1 MWSPE
6 NILKGRMGEA
16 LINELLSNSGNAVY
30 RFGYETIL
38 QNLTQSDS
46 EFDRKSE
53 TGQQIICTP
62 DFVVVNQHRKPFFVE
77 VKFRSSLQHH
87 LDELIG
93 DLNKIQK
100 FWRAKVIVITPQ
112 EPCFRIA
119 NPPYTD
125 GRGNLL
131 FCNLEDD
138 PDLNVSGEKLR
149 KFSLLVQK
157 YFDKQ
162 ANWNALSK

>member
-16 LINELLSNSGNAVY
+16 LINGLLSNSGNTVY

-38 QNLTQSDS
+38 QNLTQSDR
-46 EFDRKSE
+46 EFDRESE
-53 TGQQIICTP
+53 TGQQISCTP
-62 DFVVVNQHRKPFFVE
+62 DFVVVNQYRKPFFVE

-87 LDELIG
+87 VDELIC

-112 EPCFRIA
+112 EPYFRIT
-119 NPPYTD
+119 NPPHID
-125 GRGNLL
+125 SRGNLL
-131 FCNLEDD
+131 FTNLEDD
-138 PDLNVSGEKLR
+138 PDLNVNCEELK
-149 KFSLLVQK
+149 KFCSLVQN
-157 YFDKQ
+157 YFDKRSNPVV
-162 ANWNALSK
+162 AGK

>member
-6 NILKGRMGEA
+6 NILKGRIGEA
-16 LINELLSNSGNAVY
+16 LINELLSNSGNTVY

-38 QNLTQSDS
+38 QNLTQSDR
-46 EFDRKSE
+46 EFDRKTE
-53 TGQQIICTP
+53 TGQQISCTP

-87 LDELIG
+87 VDELVS

-100 FWRAKVIVITPQ
+100 FWRAKVIVVTPQ
-112 EPCFRIA
+112 EPYFRIT
-119 NPPYTD
+119 NPPYID

-131 FCNLEDD
+131 FSNLEDD
-138 PDLNVSGEKLR
+138 LDLNVSIKDLR
-149 KFSLLVQK
+149 KFCSLVQK
-157 YFDKQ
+157 YFDKRFNG
-162 ANWNALSK
+162 AITGK